1 MRKILIIIGLL
12 ISLAGYGQTVVNSRV
27 MLDSLSNKL
36 RRAEA
41 VSLYLPIA
49 NGTTIGTLT
58 TAKLNVGNTSLDIDS
73 VGLVDGRIA
82 FYKGV
87 DTLGIHIIV
96 SDIEDLSDVAILKAD
111 SAIVTAGGYASGYDF
126 ANESTNDKKGLLA
139 LGSTM
144 KGESIKCSAVSGITL
159 TDGYCYFVAVYV
171 PVTCTITGVKM
182 PIQTAGDYTADAY
195 NGVGLYTVS
204 GGTYTLVASSANDG
218 NIWKTTSFTLLTKA
232 FSATYAAV
240 PGVYMVGLLYNSSAQ
255 TTAPMVQGEAQSSLR
270 YTSILTN
277 SNKICGYITGQ
288 AALVTPTETGAD
300 LTDKISN
307 IYVMLY

>member
-1 MRKILIIIGLL
+1 MRKILILIGLF
-12 ISLAGYGQTVVNSRV
+12 ISLVGYGQTVVNKQV
-27 MLDSLSNKL
+27 MLDSLSVKL
-36 RRAEA
+36 RRSEA
-41 VSLYLPIA
+41 VSLYLPIS
-49 NGTTIGTLT
+49 NGTTTGTLT

-111 SAIVTAGGYASGYDF
+111 SSIVTAGGYTSGYDF
-126 ANESTNDKKGLLA
+126 ANESANDKKGLLA

-144 KGESIKCSAVSGITL
+144 KGESIKCNAHGSVTMADAVQ
-159 TDGYCYFVAVYV
+159 YFVAVYV
-171 PVTCTITGVKM
+171 PVKCTITGVKM

-204 GGTYTLVASSANDG
+204 GGTYTLVASSADDG
-218 NIWKTTSFTLLTKA
+218 NIWKATSFTLLTKA
-232 FSATYAAV
+232 FSATYAAD

-255 TTAPMVQGEAQSSLR
+255 TTAPVLQGEGQSSLR

-277 SNKICGYITGQ
+277 NNKICGYINAQ
-288 AALVTPTETGAD
+288 AALVTPNETGAH
-300 LTDKISN
+300 LTDKISSF
-307 IYVMLY
+307 YVMLY

>member
-1 MRKILIIIGLL
+1 MRKILILIGLF
-12 ISLAGYGQTVVNSRV
+12 ISLVGYGQTVVNKQV
-27 MLDSLSNKL
+27 MLDSLSVKL
-36 RRAEA
+36 RRSEA
-41 VSLYLPIA
+41 VSLYLPIS
-49 NGTTIGTLT
+49 NGTTTGTLT

-126 ANESTNDKKGLLA
+126 ANESANDKKGLLA

-144 KGESIKCSAVSGITL
+144 KGESIKCNAHGSVTMADAVQ
-159 TDGYCYFVAVYV
+159 YFVAVYV
-171 PVTCTITGVKM
+171 PVKCTITGVKM

-204 GGTYTLVASSANDG
+204 GGTYTLVASSADDG
-218 NIWKTTSFTLLTKA
+218 NIWKATSFTLLTKA
-232 FSATYAAV
+232 FSATYAAD

-255 TTAPMVQGEAQSSLR
+255 TTAPVLQGEGQSSLR

-277 SNKICGYITGQ
+277 NNKICGYINAQ
-288 AALVTPTETGAD
+288 AALVTPNETGAH
-300 LTDKISN
+300 LTDKISSF
-307 IYVMLY
+307 YVMLY